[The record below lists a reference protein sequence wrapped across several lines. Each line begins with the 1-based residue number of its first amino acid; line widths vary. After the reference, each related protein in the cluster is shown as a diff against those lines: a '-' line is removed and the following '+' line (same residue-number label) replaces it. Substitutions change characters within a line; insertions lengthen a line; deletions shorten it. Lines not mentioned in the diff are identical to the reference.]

1 MELETTTDFVINE
14 LSLVT
19 KGGKIDLSNLYE
31 ELNIFDSIYKDH
43 LSGNIVI
50 QDATGLNEN
59 LVLNGTEIL
68 LVNIGKTE
76 EEILFKKAFRVYQET
91 NRELINENAESY
103 VLHFVSEELIFSEQL
118 GVSQFYSGTY
128 TEIALSILID
138 YLEVPN
144 TLLTK
149 GFVDKSTGLNT

>member
-1 MELETTTDFVINE
+1 MELERTTDFVINE

-68 LVNIGKTE
+68 LVIIG
-76 EEILFKKAFRVYQET
+76 
-91 NRELINENAESY
+91 
-103 VLHFVSEELIFSEQL
+103 
-118 GVSQFYSGTY
+118 
-128 TEIALSILID
+128 
-138 YLEVPN
+138 
-144 TLLTK
+144 
-149 GFVDKSTGLNT
+149 